1 MRREINNSKNLKVSE
16 QRAKHEKIKLKDE
29 LNQNTIEFEMKQ
41 SDLKKK
47 FKDMEEEN
55 KRFQLRIESL
65 QNKLKENNEK
75 HNDYEK
81 IMKELGEENKKMLN
95 ELDEVFIS
103 FFSFILS
110 IKCWII

>member
-1 MRREINNSKNLKVSE
+1 MKNLKVSE
-16 QRAKHEKIKLKDE
+16 QRAKNEKLKLKDE

-41 SDLKKK
+41 SDFKKK

-75 HNDYEK
+75 LNDYEK
-81 IMKELGEENKKMLN
+81 VMKEHGEKNKRMLN
-95 ELDEVFIS
+95 ELDEVRT
-103 FFSFILS
+103 FFSFFYMIHY
-110 IKCWII
+110 KNH